1 MNDAPYWVSP
11 REANL
16 LITGRCNLRCRH
28 CSVLSHGPLKEDLPL
43 GDWERILDK
52 LARNRLIKLTLTG
65 GEPMAR
71 EDFPEFLEA
80 VAERPFRFSVNT
92 NGTLITPGV
101 IESLVKHR
109 GRLNDIM
116 VSLDGPDAATVD
128 SQRGEGVFDKLVLGV
143 TKLRTA
149 GLPFGFY
156 CTVTSLNVDRLV
168 ETADLAMRTGAGW
181 IKFNNF
187 MLAGPDLGVSMIPAP
202 EQISKAASDL
212 MAMEATK
219 QGLISGTII
228 DMRKRALDYLDGNL
242 RKTEGNAFACGGG
255 RVKIAVFPNGDVSP
269 CDHIPDLILG
279 NILHSQL
286 EDILNG
292 PGMNEFTSILN
303 GKRNRNPRCR
313 SCEYLDFCSG
323 GCPVEAINT
332 GDLNAIDRLSCLKI
346 ALENMND

>member
-1 MNDAPYWVSP
+1 LNDAPYWVSP

-181 IKFNNF
+181 IKFNN
-187 MLAGPDLGVSMIPAP
+187 MVIAGPSLVNSISADIPSMRQAA
-202 EQISKAASDL
+202 EQLEEINGQRPGFVTGSIL
-212 MAMEATK
+212 WLRE
-219 QGLISGTII
+219 
-228 DMRKRALDYLDGNL
+228 RALLLKEKKIAARD
-242 RKTEGNAFACGGG
+242 RSAFTCGGG
-255 RVKIAVFPNGDVSP
+255 KEKIAVLPDGTVTP
-269 CDHIPDLILG
+269 CDHLPKLALG
-279 NILHSQL
+279 NLLQMDLEMILTGDTMS
-286 EDILNG
+286 EFSEFVNG
-292 PGMNEFTSILN
+292 EKALYPECS
-303 GKRNRNPRCR
+303 
-313 SCEYLDFCSG
+313 SCELAQFCTG
-323 GCPVEAINT
+323 GCPIEALLHGPYAAHRI
-332 GDLNAIDRLSCLKI
+332 SCLKEW
-346 ALENMND
+346 LV